1 MAYNMGR
8 LKRAGFCKIYMDLP
22 SPRTSGYNQNWL
34 PWALSLAAV
43 ALMTAALCFEGRIWW
58 CQHGDSAI
66 YINDA
71 WSTHTSQHFL
81 DPYSFTH
88 ILHGVMFF
96 WIAALVFSRR
106 SANWRFLIAV
116 IAEAGWEILEN
127 SNFIIEK
134 YRENTASL
142 DYFGDSIANSIGDV
156 LCCAAGFWIAYKLGR
171 WKSLAFFVVVEIVLL
186 LWVRDSL
193 VLNIIMLLY
202 PFDGLKHWQ
211 MGV

>member
-96 WIAALVFSRR
+96 WIAALVFSKR
-106 SANWRFLIAV
+106 SATWRFLIAV

-142 DYFGDSIANSIGDV
+142 D
-156 LCCAAGFWIAYKLGR
+156 KLGE
-171 WKSLAFFVVVEIVLL
+171 SLA
-186 LWVRDSL
+186 
-193 VLNIIMLLY
+193 N
-202 PFDGLKHWQ
+202 
-211 MGV
+211 

>member
-1 MAYNMGR
+1 VDSLRGMAYNMGR

-96 WIAALVFSRR
+96 WIAALVACGRR
-106 SANWRFLIAV
+106 SQASEELLKLARACALKNWAFTEWLHGKTYAPRGMPGQSWNAAAFLMAQHAV
-116 IAEAGWEILEN
+116 EQGPDSFFDAGQRLE
-127 SNFIIEK
+127 FE
-134 YRENTASL
+134 
-142 DYFGDSIANSIGDV
+142 
-156 LCCAAGFWIAYKLGR
+156 
-171 WKSLAFFVVVEIVLL
+171 
-186 LWVRDSL
+186 
-193 VLNIIMLLY
+193 
-202 PFDGLKHWQ
+202 
-211 MGV
+211 